1 MTGQLNTNLLNSNSE
16 EIQEELDTL
25 SNRLDGVESVTSAN
39 TDKINEV
46 DNKVDNLA
54 SCVSTDSLKA
64 TNVAACNIQGSS
76 ATITD
81 INANNITQIVPIQ
94 QSRNHSSLCK
104 PRYFIVY
111 IFLFSFCL
119 FAR

>member
-25 SNRLDGVESVTSAN
+25 SNRLDGVESATSAN

-46 DNKVDNLA
+46 GNKVDNLA
-54 SCVSTDSLKA
+54 NCVSTDSLNA

-76 ATITD
+76 AVITD
-81 INANNITQIVPIQ
+81 INSNAP
-94 QSRNHSSLCK
+94 SM
-104 PRYFIVY
+104 P
-111 IFLFSFCL
+111 
-119 FAR
+119 